1 MFYSPVNPIA
11 IVLGLHICIYYK
23 CYNIYMSA
31 ILYLPILFFS
41 IILHEYAHGY
51 IACRNGDDTAYVLGR
66 LTFNP
71 LKHID
76 LVGSI
81 IVPLFCI
88 MSGSLPL
95 FGWAKPVPVNPYNLR
110 DIKNDMAKVA
120 FAGPASNLMLVVISA
135 LVLKLVVMFTPNF
148 TILMLVLKY
157 SIAINLL
164 LALFNLMPI
173 PPLDGSK
180 IVARFLPPAAA
191 NKYMRFERYGML
203 IVIIL
208 IVTGI
213 FSKILVPVFYVIF
226 NLILSFVGGSF
237 NGF

>member
-1 MFYSPVNPIA
+1 
-11 IVLGLHICIYYK
+11 
-23 CYNIYMSA
+23 MSA
-31 ILYLPILFFS
+31 IVYLPILFFS
-41 IILHEYAHGY
+41 IILHEYSHGY
-51 IACRNGDDTAYVLGR
+51 IACRNGDDTAYILGR

-76 LVGSI
+76 FVGSI
-81 IVPLFCI
+81 IVPIFCI
-88 MSGSLPL
+88 MSGLPL
-95 FGWAKPVPVNPYNLR
+95 FGWAKPVPVNPYNLNNIR
-110 DIKNDMAKVA
+110 NDMAKVA
-120 FAGPASNLMLVVISA
+120 FAGPAANLILVIISV
-135 LVLKLVVMFTPNF
+135 LILKLVVMFDSNAAL
-148 TILMLVLKY
+148 LMQVFVY
-157 SIAINLL
+157 AIMINLL

-180 IVARFLPPAAA
+180 ILARFLPVQTA

-203 IVIIL
+203 LVILL

-213 FSKILVPVFYVIF
+213 FSKIIVPVFYIIF

>member
-1 MFYSPVNPIA
+1 
-11 IVLGLHICIYYK
+11 
-23 CYNIYMSA
+23 MSA
-31 ILYLPILFFS
+31 IVYLPILFFS
-41 IILHEYAHGY
+41 IILHEYSHGY
-51 IACRNGDDTAYVLGR
+51 IACRNGDDTAYILGR

-76 LVGSI
+76 FVGSI
-81 IVPLFCI
+81 IVPIFCI
-88 MSGSLPL
+88 ISGLPL
-95 FGWAKPVPVNPYNLR
+95 FGWAKPVPVNPYNLNNIR
-110 DIKNDMAKVA
+110 NDMAKVA
-120 FAGPASNLMLVVISA
+120 FAGPAANLILVIISV
-135 LVLKLVVMFTPNF
+135 LILKLVVMFAPNAAL
-148 TILMLVLKY
+148 LMQVFVY
-157 SIAINLL
+157 AIMINLL

-180 IVARFLPPAAA
+180 ILARFLPVQTA

-203 IVIIL
+203 LVILL

-213 FSKILVPVFYVIF
+213 FSKIIVPVFYIIF

>member
-1 MFYSPVNPIA
+1 
-11 IVLGLHICIYYK
+11 
-23 CYNIYMSA
+23 MSA
-31 ILYLPILFFS
+31 IVYLPILFFS

-88 MSGSLPL
+88 TSGLPI
-95 FGWAKPVPVNPYNLR
+95 FGWAKPVPVNPYNLNNIR
-110 DIKNDMAKVA
+110 DDMAKVA
-120 FAGPASNLMLVVISA
+120 FAGPAANLI
-135 LVLKLVVMFTPNF
+135 LVLISVLFLKLTVMFTPGS
-148 TILMLVLKY
+148 TILMRVFVC
-157 SIAINLL
+157 SIAINLI

-180 IVARFLPPAAA
+180 IVARFLPINAA

-203 IVIIL
+203 LVVIL
-208 IVTGI
+208 ILTGL
-213 FSKILVPVFYVIF
+213 FKTVLVPVFYFILS
-226 NLILSFVGGSF
+226 LILSFVGGSF

>member
-1 MFYSPVNPIA
+1 
-11 IVLGLHICIYYK
+11 
-23 CYNIYMSA
+23 MSA
-31 ILYLPILFFS
+31 IVYLPILFFS
-41 IILHEYAHGY
+41 IILHEYSHGY

-81 IVPLFCI
+81 IVPLFCV
-88 MSGSLPL
+88 MSGLPL
-95 FGWAKPVPVNPYNLR
+95 FGWAKPVPVNPYNLNNIR
-110 DIKNDMAKVA
+110 NDMAKVA
-120 FAGPASNLMLVVISA
+120 FAGPAANLILVIISV
-135 LVLKLVVMFTPNF
+135 LILKLVVMFAPNASL
-148 TILMLVLKY
+148 LMQVFVY
-157 SIAINLL
+157 AIMINLL

-180 IVARFLPPAAA
+180 ILARFLPVQTA

-203 IVIIL
+203 LVILL

-213 FSKILVPVFYVIF
+213 FSKIIVPVFYIIF

>member
-1 MFYSPVNPIA
+1 
-11 IVLGLHICIYYK
+11 
-23 CYNIYMSA
+23 MSA
-31 ILYLPILFFS
+31 IVYLPILFFS

-76 LVGSI
+76 FVGSI
-81 IVPLFCI
+81 IVPLFCLG
-88 MSGSLPL
+88 MGWPL
-95 FGWAKPVPVNPYNLR
+95 FGWAKPVPVNPYNLNNIR
-110 DIKNDMAKVA
+110 NDMAKVA
-120 FAGPASNLMLVVISA
+120 FAGPASNLI
-135 LVLKLVVMFTPNF
+135 LVLIFALTLKLTVMFLPNF
-148 TILMLVLKY
+148 TLLIQVFVY
-157 SIAINLL
+157 SIMINLL

-180 IVARFLPPAAA
+180 IVARFLPVQAV

-203 IVIIL
+203 IVIAL
-208 IVTGI
+208 IVTGV
-213 FSKILVPVFYVIF
+213 FSKIIVPVFYVIF

>member
-1 MFYSPVNPIA
+1 
-11 IVLGLHICIYYK
+11 
-23 CYNIYMSA
+23 MSA
-31 ILYLPILFFS
+31 IVYLPILFFS

-76 LVGSI
+76 FVGSI
-81 IVPLFCI
+81 IVPLFCLG
-88 MSGSLPL
+88 MGWPL
-95 FGWAKPVPVNPYNLR
+95 FGWAKPVPVNPYNLNNIR
-110 DIKNDMAKVA
+110 NDMAKVA
-120 FAGPASNLMLVVISA
+120 FAGPASNLILVIISA
-135 LVLKLVVMFTPNF
+135 LALKLVFMFSPNF
-148 TILMLVLKY
+148 TILIQVFVY
-157 SIAINLL
+157 SIMINLL

-180 IVARFLPPAAA
+180 IIARFLPVQAA
-191 NKYMRFERYGML
+191 NKYMRFEKYGML
-203 IVIIL
+203 IVIAL
-208 IVTGI
+208 IVTGV
-213 FSKILVPVFYVIF
+213 FSKIIVPVFYVIF